1 MKNKIK
7 IFLMLVLI
15 ALSSL
20 YYLQAY
26 SIPKQEEKEF
36 LSRMGEALMGD
47 RTEFE
52 LAELTD
58 FKWDHVDIFIRQ
70 ESSFDEGRITNSY
83 LSKKGYTYDYW
94 KDVFYF
100 PRMGGGEPY
109 TTFIFTEDSRVVK
122 FLRLSAKEVYVDKT
136 VYLFDPIVRSSDRKK
151 YWAEVHSLKKAR
163 PLISEALG
171 VTHRGTLTFYEP
183 MKKTGGMLFK
193 D

>member
-7 IFLMLVLI
+7 ICLMLVLI

-83 LSKKGYTYDYW
+83 LSKKGY
-94 KDVFYF
+94 V
-100 PRMGGGEPY
+100 
-109 TTFIFTEDSRVVK
+109 
-122 FLRLSAKEVYVDKT
+122 
-136 VYLFDPIVRSSDRKK
+136 
-151 YWAEVHSLKKAR
+151 
-163 PLISEALG
+163 
-171 VTHRGTLTFYEP
+171 
-183 MKKTGGMLFK
+183 
-193 D
+193 